1 MQKNENINNN
11 NNNNKIKSPK
21 KIIFEEEKIYI
32 KYEEDDYVNKI
43 WIFNQKNEKKNY
55 KRHNRGKYLSRLRK
69 NEKLKSIILNCPI
82 IDYEKIKK
90 KNMLELNNDKNNKEN
105 NQQKIKNTKKRISNS
120 VKTHKI
126 HIQNKGFIEN
136 INNIKDAKSIIKDN
150 KNNIKENINNIK
162 DNKKIIKD
170 NKNNIK
176 ENINNI
182 KDDKNIIKDNK
193 NNIKENKNYY

>member
-1 MQKNENINNN
+1 MKEKENKNENENAKKDENINNN

-43 WIFNQKNEKKNY
+43 WIFNQKNEKKNH
-55 KRHNRGKYLSRLRK
+55 KKHNRGKYLSRLRK

-105 NQQKIKNTKKRISNS
+105 NQQKIKNTKKKKKLIEPLLKKFS
-120 VKTHKI
+120 VK
-126 HIQNKGFIEN
+126 
-136 INNIKDAKSIIKDN
+136 
-150 KNNIKENINNIK
+150 KNQK
-162 DNKKIIKD
+162 
-170 NKNNIK
+170 
-176 ENINNI
+176 
-182 KDDKNIIKDNK
+182 
-193 NNIKENKNYY
+193 